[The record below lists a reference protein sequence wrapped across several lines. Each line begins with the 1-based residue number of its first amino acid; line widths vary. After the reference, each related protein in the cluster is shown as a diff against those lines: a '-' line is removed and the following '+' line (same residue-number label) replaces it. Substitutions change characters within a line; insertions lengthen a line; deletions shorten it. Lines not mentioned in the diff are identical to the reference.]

1 MMTSV
6 AQICGH
12 FGCSDKATIVQ
23 GKKKDVPEEGGGCS
37 GPDISFL
44 FFWISFLISLDF
56 FLKYLR
62 AQIDSGTIM
71 RRRRSVPRFETEGC
85 AAGVADPS

>member
-23 GKKKDVPEEGGGCS
+23 GKKKDVPEEGGGFS
-37 GPDISFL
+37 GRDISFL
-44 FFWISFLISLDF
+44 FLEPPLSTGRHG
-56 FLKYLR
+56 YR
-62 AQIDSGTIM
+62 NY
-71 RRRRSVPRFETEGC
+71 
-85 AAGVADPS
+85 